1 MRFIYIAQYCL
12 LNTTMLI
19 FWFLF
24 VTFCTKVH
32 SFLKQCLHDLHFMKT
47 RSFHQI
53 LISKL
58 AQLASAGRPC
68 FHKMK
73 NTVSKMNGFYDSTS
87 WRSVLATLKES
98 IHLSWARKPDNS
110 SNLLCTNYSAK
121 LGFNTFQSDWLHGK
135 VQISWAQCAEAGC
148 Y

>member
-1 MRFIYIAQYCL
+1 MWFIYIAQYCL
-12 LNTTMLI
+12 LNTTMLN

-58 AQLASAGRPC
+58 AQPASAGRPC

-73 NTVSKMNGFYDSTS
+73 NTVSKMNEFYDFT
-87 WRSVLATLKES
+87 T
-98 IHLSWARKPDNS
+98 P
-110 SNLLCTNYSAK
+110 
-121 LGFNTFQSDWLHGK
+121 
-135 VQISWAQCAEAGC
+135 
-148 Y
+148 